1 MLLFAGIF
9 GDAPWK
15 LQVMQETSTPLLP
28 TFCHYYLRPL
38 SLSLS
43 YHLPSQHFSPIYSHF
58 QLSQVVHLIGCC
70 TLCTIPLVETAATVG
85 DSQPSKRQENASWMP
100 SGEPFANLFRCPVQ
114 TAAAAPGRSL
124 IFTHH
129 TLEDKHLRVAFF
141 FPSPTDASPTDEH
154 QLWPVSAHKMCP
166 SVPYLCALFMQMRK

>member
-1 MLLFAGIF
+1 
-9 GDAPWK
+9 
-15 LQVMQETSTPLLP
+15 
-28 TFCHYYLRPL
+28 
-38 SLSLS
+38 
-43 YHLPSQHFSPIYSHF
+43 
-58 QLSQVVHLIGCC
+58 
-70 TLCTIPLVETAATVG
+70 
-85 DSQPSKRQENASWMP
+85 MP

-154 QLWPVSAHKMCP
+154 QLWPVSAHKD
-166 SVPYLCALFMQMRK
+166 VPICALPVCIVYADEEVIKNNRWIKITSKK